1 MAAERNYLSKD
12 QIHNLLG
19 ELHTQRGFSLC
30 ATDSYNEDAIAAK
43 VKAFSP
49 EDKNILFEAVL
60 NNAIIGYGQ
69 KNFGV
74 VKIEDKYLEI
84 HDIYNKYGVSL
95 NNLPGSTLAEDELT
109 PNRLMRFFRHY
120 IRDWIK
126 ENKVGSYMWRKYSTR
141 DPTMMHICFRGA
153 EYLDDL
159 TKEEADYL
167 IQTTINMDKVLGTN
181 MIDRVLRSFDA
192 RGQIYTPVPGQAVL
206 TPPRPGTQQSTAQP
220 MELPN
225 YPKHAPVLP
234 TSSASVV
241 HGVHPSDVKG
251 EHFTKKASQEQP
263 PTKAFQ
269 EQTASTKE
277 ST

>member
-1 MAAERNYLSKD
+1 MAAERSYLSKD

-30 ATDSYNEDAIAAK
+30 ATDSYNEDAIATK

-84 HDIYNKYGVSL
+84 HDIYNKYGISM
-95 NNLPGSTLAEDELT
+95 NNLPGSSLAEDELT

-126 ENKVGSYMWRKYSTR
+126 ENKTGSYMWRKYSTR

-192 RGQIYTPVPGQAVL
+192 RGQVYTPVPGQAVL
-206 TPPRPGTQQSTAQP
+206 TPPRTVA
-220 MELPN
+220 ELPT
-225 YPKHAPVLP
+225 YSKHSPVLP
-234 TSSASVV
+234 TSTSVV
-241 HGVHPSDVKG
+241 HGVHPSDVKAT
-251 EHFTKKASQEQP
+251 EHFTKASQEQP
-263 PTKAFQ
+263 PTKVFQ
-269 EQTASTKE
+269 EQTTSTKE